1 MAGLDSKWLKISLIA
16 ILFVG
21 VVFVYYAYTTA
32 STIDVLKT
40 LKTLTGTWNPFSDI
54 VKEVVDTIINMLK
67 RAVGVV

>member
-1 MAGLDSKWLKISLIA
+1 MDSKWLKISLIA
-16 ILFVG
+16 ILFLG

-54 VKEVVDTIINMLK
+54 VREVVDTIINMLK